1 MNDSKFAIH
10 SEDGVRF
17 FGETVA
23 SVSHEIKNCLSI
35 MNESAGLLQDLV
47 MLNQK
52 GKPLD
57 PVRIDRIAQQI
68 SGQIQRADTI
78 VKNLNSFAHSA
89 DVPEKNIDL
98 SETLSLIMALA
109 KRSAAN
115 RGVSIH
121 LILPQKKIMTT
132 TNPFFFIQVIRQCLD
147 FSISTAGAEKTVE
160 VVPDVKG
167 DIIEIVFK
175 KLEELEIQNRK
186 RLFMEK
192 LEIMLEKLGAHLDIN
207 DKQAEMCLVFDSR
220 RQK

>member
-23 SVSHEIKNCLSI
+23 SVSHEIKNCLAI

-57 PVRIDRIAQQI
+57 PARIDRIAQQI
-68 SGQIQRADTI
+68 SGQIKRADTI
-78 VKNLNSFAHSA
+78 VKNLNSFAHSS

-98 SETLSLIMALA
+98 SETLSLTLALA

-121 LILPQKKIMTT
+121 LTLPQKKIMIT
-132 TNPFFFIQVIRQCLD
+132 TNPFFFMQVIRQCLD
-147 FSISTAGAEKTVE
+147 FSMATVNPEKVVE
-160 VVPDVKG
+160 VILQLKEDN
-167 DIIEIVFK
+167 IEIVFK
-175 KLEELEIQNRK
+175 KLEDLENQNQK
-186 RLFMEK
+186 MFIMEK

-207 DKQAEMCLVFDSR
+207 DERSEMCLVFDSSH
-220 RQK
+220 QK

>member
-1 MNDSKFAIH
+1 MNDSKFAIQ

-23 SVSHEIKNCLSI
+23 SVSHEIKNCLAI

-52 GKPLD
+52 GKPLE

-68 SGQIQRADTI
+68 SGQIKRADTI

-89 DVPEKNIDL
+89 DLPEKNIDL
-98 SETLSLIMALA
+98 SETISLTMALA

-121 LILPQKKIMTT
+121 FILPQTKIITT
-132 TNPFFFIQVIRQCLD
+132 THPFLFMHVIRKCLD
-147 FSISTAGAEKTVE
+147 FSMATVSPEKVVE
-160 VVPDVKG
+160 VVLQLKEDN
-167 DIIEIVFK
+167 IEIVFK
-175 KLEELEIQNRK
+175 GLEDLENQNRK
-186 RLFMEK
+186 VFFMEK
-192 LEIMLEKLGAHLDIN
+192 LENMLEKLGAHLDIN
-207 DKQAEMCLVFDSR
+207 DERSEMCLVFDSTH
-220 RQK
+220 QK